1 MLTGQMVKRLLSK
14 TNRISHLINGTY
26 ELCFMSLT
34 TDAADPY
41 EFLKYMH
48 IAQTYNFGP
57 WNDSAYDKIV
67 DASNSASS
75 DKKRLQELAKA

>member
-1 MLTGQMVKRLLSK
+1 MRSPSLKASLNAAFGNKIKVSLKSLPK

-48 IAQTYNFGP
+48 SGQTYNFG
-57 WNDSAYDKIV
+57 S
-67 DASNSASS
+67 
-75 DKKRLQELAKA
+75 